1 VEKEKF
7 VDIRKLIKSKNPK
20 LMKWLPGFVLRYLE
34 RKLHQ
39 DEINHFLELNK
50 DKFDIEFC
58 HAIMHYFNIEVII
71 DGAEKIPTDER
82 IVIVM
87 NHPLGGMDA
96 IAFVSGVAHV
106 RNDFK
111 FIVNDLLMNLTN
123 LKGLF
128 LGVNK
133 FGRNDNRTRN
143 SIDALFESDETVCIF
158 PAGKVSRRQKG
169 KIMDLEWKK
178 TFVTLSRK
186 YDRKILPIY
195 IDGELSK
202 FFYRLSELRQKVGV
216 KTNIEM
222 MYLADEMFKQKNKKI
237 QFSVRDA
244 IDLKTFYPEENDR
257 EVSDRIR
264 NLLYDIKN

>member
-1 VEKEKF
+1 MEKEKF

-96 IAFVSGVAHV
+96 IYMCV
-106 RNDFK
+106 
-111 FIVNDLLMNLTN
+111 FIN
-123 LKGLF
+123 
-128 LGVNK
+128 
-133 FGRNDNRTRN
+133 
-143 SIDALFESDETVCIF
+143 
-158 PAGKVSRRQKG
+158 
-169 KIMDLEWKK
+169 
-178 TFVTLSRK
+178 
-186 YDRKILPIY
+186 
-195 IDGELSK
+195 
-202 FFYRLSELRQKVGV
+202 
-216 KTNIEM
+216 
-222 MYLADEMFKQKNKKI
+222 
-237 QFSVRDA
+237 
-244 IDLKTFYPEENDR
+244 
-257 EVSDRIR
+257 
-264 NLLYDIKN
+264 